1 MNRPPCDEGRRESPQ
16 RHSGSRGA
24 HAVRMGAAG
33 AEGSGVR
40 RMQGGAALAS
50 DDDKHKENPMAQ
62 KSSVDQLNH
71 FLRGEIS
78 AVETY
83 RMALDKLDRGSTA
96 RSELETCLQ
105 SHQSRVLLLR
115 EAIVTA
121 GGMPVES
128 SGPWGVFA
136 KAVEGGARILGD
148 KVAVSALEE
157 GEDHGV
163 KDYRADAAD
172 LDATT
177 RALVVSRL
185 APEQQRTHDRMS
197 SLKKRLS
204 A

>member
-1 MNRPPCDEGRRESPQ
+1 M
-16 RHSGSRGA
+16 
-24 HAVRMGAAG
+24 
-33 AEGSGVR
+33 AE
-40 RMQGGAALAS
+40 
-50 DDDKHKENPMAQ
+50 
-62 KSSVDQLNH
+62 KSSVDKLNH

-83 RMALDKLDRGSTA
+83 RMALAKIDETSVA
-96 RSELETCLQ
+96 RSELEACLQ
-105 SHQSRVLLLR
+105 SHQARVVMLR
-115 EAIVTA
+115 EAIRAA
-121 GGMPVES
+121 GGTPADG

-148 KVAVSALEE
+148 KATVAALEE

-163 KDYRADAAD
+163 KDYKAEVNEPDAS
-172 LDATT
+172 LRT
-177 RALVVSRL
+177 LVMSRL

>member
-1 MNRPPCDEGRRESPQ
+1 
-16 RHSGSRGA
+16 
-24 HAVRMGAAG
+24 
-33 AEGSGVR
+33 
-40 RMQGGAALAS
+40 
-50 DDDKHKENPMAQ
+50 MAQ

-71 FLRGEIS
+71 FLRGEIA

-83 RMALDKLDRGSTA
+83 RMALDKLDRASTA
-96 RSELETCLQ
+96 RTELETCLT
-105 SHQSRVLLLR
+105 SHQARVLMLR
-115 EAIVTA
+115 EAIVA
-121 GGMPVES
+121 VGGTPVES

-163 KDYRADAAD
+163 KDYKVDSD
-172 LDATT
+172 ELDATT
-177 RALVVSRL
+177 RALVLGRL

>member
-1 MNRPPCDEGRRESPQ
+1 
-16 RHSGSRGA
+16 
-24 HAVRMGAAG
+24 
-33 AEGSGVR
+33 
-40 RMQGGAALAS
+40 
-50 DDDKHKENPMAQ
+50 MAQ
-62 KSSVDQLNH
+62 KSSIDQLNH
-71 FLRGEIS
+71 FLRGEIA

-83 RMALDKLDRGSTA
+83 RMALDKLDNTSTA

-105 SHQSRVLLLR
+105 SHQSRVTLLR
-115 EAIVTA
+115 DAIIAV
-121 GGMPVES
+121 GGTPADG

-136 KAVEGGARILGD
+136 KAVEGGARVLGD

-163 KDYRADAAD
+163 KEYRTDLSD
-172 LDATT
+172 LDASARMLIT
-177 RALVVSRL
+177 SRL